1 MNDREADPIARI
13 AAIAG
18 LVGVAVVHALQLP
31 GRLRRRR
38 LPGVL
43 FIALIVTCLALAAA
57 MTRMTDQTLWVATGG
72 LSALVLL
79 GFVLSRTS
87 GLPGF
92 TEDIDEWTEP
102 LGLVALVLE
111 GLLVFVSAAALGL
124 PRTVT
129 WPMPAPRARA

>member
-1 MNDREADPIARI
+1 MTDRDSDAIARI

-18 LVGVAVVHALQLP
+18 LVGVAIVHALQLP
-31 GRLRRRR
+31 DAFAAVDYL
-38 LPGVL
+38 GVL
-43 FIALIVTCLALAAA
+43 FVALIVTCLGLAAT
-57 MTRMTDQTLWVATGG
+57 MTRATDQTLWAAIGG

-92 TEDIDEWTEP
+92 TGDIDEWTEP
-102 LGLVALVLE
+102 LGLVSLVLE

-129 WPMPAPRARA
+129 WPMPAQGGRA

>member
-1 MNDREADPIARI
+1 MTDRVSDAIARI

-31 GRLRRRR
+31 DAFAAVDYL
-38 LPGVL
+38 GVL
-43 FIALIVTCLALAAA
+43 FIALIVACLGLAAA
-57 MTRMTDQTLWVATGG
+57 MTRMTDRSLWMATGG
-72 LSALVLL
+72 LAALVLL

-92 TEDIDEWTEP
+92 TEDIEEWTEP